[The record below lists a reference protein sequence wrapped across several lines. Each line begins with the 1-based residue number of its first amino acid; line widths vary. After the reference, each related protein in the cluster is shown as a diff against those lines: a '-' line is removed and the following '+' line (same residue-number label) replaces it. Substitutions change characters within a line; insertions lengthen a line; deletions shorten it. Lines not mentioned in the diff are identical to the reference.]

1 MKKQIIAK
9 INNIANE
16 LDRNGLYA
24 EANALTN
31 VMKRLADESGS
42 MIDAGICPDCKETT
56 LIDGYCEQCEYDA
69 NEEDDSSEVQTPT
82 KTGLI
87 SVKKFDENFVV
98 GLTIE
103 NTYMGEFRGTE
114 NAEGEFERFKSG
126 DEANRY
132 AIFLKVKYRDVKFKM
147 NFYDPNRPSTRR
159 IPGDPY
165 DAYKD
170 ANPFRNEEMEGFGR
184 GRR

>member
-24 EANALTN
+24 EANALTS

-42 MIDAGICPDCKETT
+42 MIDASFCPVCEETSI
-56 LIDGYCEQCEYDA
+56 IDGYCAQCEYDV
-69 NEEDDSSEVQTPT
+69 NEEDDSPVVQTPT

-87 SVKKFDENFVV
+87 SVNKFDDNFIV
-98 GLTIE
+98 GLTVE
-103 NTYMGEFRGTE
+103 NTMMGEFRGTE
-114 NAEGEFERFKSG
+114 NAKGKFESFKSG
-126 DEANRY
+126 DEANLF
-132 AIFLKVKYRDVKFKM
+132 ALFLKGKHRDVKFKM
-147 NFYDPNRPSTRR
+147 NLYDPKRPSTRR

-170 ANPFRNEEMEGFGR
+170 ANPFRNEDMEGFGR